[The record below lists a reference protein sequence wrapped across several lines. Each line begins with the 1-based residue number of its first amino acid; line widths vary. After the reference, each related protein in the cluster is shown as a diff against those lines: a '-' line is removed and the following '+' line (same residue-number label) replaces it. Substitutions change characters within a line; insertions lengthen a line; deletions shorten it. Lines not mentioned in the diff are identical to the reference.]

1 MQKKH
6 TGWMA
11 IISILVL
18 CISVMAKQ
26 PLLAAQP
33 LSIALCL
40 DHDVMK
46 QGEEM
51 KVSVALQ
58 NYDDSYKDNVITTM
72 IVEVSVNTDQL
83 SVNEDTIQ
91 VDLDEGKGMAFS
103 MAKLKGS
110 NVELQYLNVSD
121 PLKKGTKD
129 LYSFTVT
136 AQTDIEDLKK
146 CLNISYVAVQDGS
159 KAESEKLTAV
169 PVVMV
174 ANKAMEQETIEEK
187 YTSEYGTVQ
196 SEEKDVSNAVSE
208 IEKSQGS
215 TGNSE
220 NTDNS
225 SNSNNSNN
233 SSNSTNN
240 SNSSNNNGNNSNS
253 SNDNSNNSGSDSS
266 GSGEDSKTQ
275 ESKGSNSANNP
286 TEKKSDSK
294 EESSQNTEK
303 DTVKDTEEENQK
315 ATSESKSETGTTEN
329 EKSSKSGHGSVVAVA
344 VILVCVVLAA
354 AGVYFVRKKKK

>member
-1 MQKKH
+1 MIKRMIQNKGKGCCESTAFFTSKIRYKEVNMQKKH

-11 IISILVL
+11 IISILAL
-18 CISVMAKQ
+18 CISVMVKQ
-26 PLLAAQP
+26 PILAAQP

-169 PVVMV
+169 PVVILQNMERFSQ
-174 ANKAMEQETIEEK
+174 KKKMSAMLSVRLRNRREAPEIQKTRIIAVIAIIVVIALIIAIAATITVITAIAVMITAITAEAILPAVEK
-187 YTSEYGTVQ
+187 IQ
-196 SEEKDVSNAVSE
+196 KHR
-208 IEKSQGS
+208 
-215 TGNSE
+215 
-220 NTDNS
+220 
-225 SNSNNSNN
+225 
-233 SSNSTNN
+233 
-240 SNSSNNNGNNSNS
+240 
-253 SNDNSNNSGSDSS
+253 
-266 GSGEDSKTQ
+266 
-275 ESKGSNSANNP
+275 
-286 TEKKSDSK
+286 
-294 EESSQNTEK
+294 
-303 DTVKDTEEENQK
+303 NQK
-315 ATSESKSETGTTEN
+315 E
-329 EKSSKSGHGSVVAVA
+329 
-344 VILVCVVLAA
+344 VIPQRMRQKKNRTA
-354 AGVYFVRKKKK
+354 KKKAARIRKRIL

>member
-18 CISVMAKQ
+18 CISVMVKQ

-196 SEEKDVSNAVSE
+196 SEEKDVSDAVSE

-220 NTDNS
+220 NTD
-225 SNSNNSNN
+225 NSNN

-315 ATSESKSETGTTEN
+315 TTSESKSETGTTEN

-344 VILVCVVLAA
+344 VILVCVVPAA
-354 AGVYFVRKKKK
+354 AGVYFVRKKKKQVLS

>member
-11 IISILVL
+11 IISILAL
-18 CISVMAKQ
+18 CISVMVKQ
-26 PLLAAQP
+26 PILAAQP

-225 SNSNNSNN
+225 NN

-253 SNDNSNNSGSDSS
+253 SGSDSS

-294 EESSQNTEK
+294 EESSQNTEM

-315 ATSESKSETGTTEN
+315 TTSESKSETGTTEN

>member
-18 CISVMAKQ
+18 CISVMVKQ
-26 PLLAAQP
+26 PLLAAQS

-91 VDLDEGKGMAFS
+91 VDLNEGKGMAFS

-225 SNSNNSNN
+225 SNSNNS
-233 SSNSTNN
+233 SNSTNN

-315 ATSESKSETGTTEN
+315 TTSESKSETGTTEN
-329 EKSSKSGHGSVVAVA
+329 EKSSKSGPSSVVAVA

>member
-11 IISILVL
+11 IISILAL
-18 CISVMAKQ
+18 CISVMVKQ

-58 NYDDSYKDNVITTM
+58 NYDDGYKDNVITTM

-91 VDLDEGKGMAFS
+91 VDLDKGKGMAFS

-196 SEEKDVSNAVSE
+196 SEEKHVSNAVSE
-208 IEKSQGS
+208 IGKSQGN

-220 NTDNS
+220 NTD
-225 SNSNNSNN
+225 
-233 SSNSTNN
+233 
-240 SNSSNNNGNNSNS
+240 NNSNS

>member
-220 NTDNS
+220 NTDN
-225 SNSNNSNN
+225 
-233 SSNSTNN
+233 
-240 SNSSNNNGNNSNS
+240 NSNS

>member
-18 CISVMAKQ
+18 CISVMVKQ

-91 VDLDEGKGMAFS
+91 VDLNEGKGMAFS

-240 SNSSNNNGNNSNS
+240 SNSSNNNGNTSNS

-275 ESKGSNSANNP
+275 ESKGSNSANNA

-303 DTVKDTEEENQK
+303 DTEEENQK
-315 ATSESKSETGTTEN
+315 TTSESKSETGTTEN

>member
-11 IISILVL
+11 IISILAL
-18 CISVMAKQ
+18 CISVMVKQ
-26 PLLAAQP
+26 PILAAQP

-225 SNSNNSNN
+225 NN

-240 SNSSNNNGNNSNS
+240 SNSSNNNGNNSN
-253 SNDNSNNSGSDSS
+253 NSESDSS
-266 GSGEDSKTQ
+266 GSGEDSKAQ

-294 EESSQNTEK
+294 EESRQNTEK

-315 ATSESKSETGTTEN
+315 TTSESKSETGTTEN

>member
-6 TGWMA
+6 TRWMA
-11 IISILVL
+11 IISILAL
-18 CISVMAKQ
+18 CISVMVKQ
-26 PLLAAQP
+26 PILAAQP

-225 SNSNNSNN
+225 NN

-240 SNSSNNNGNNSNS
+240 SNSSNNNGNNSN
-253 SNDNSNNSGSDSS
+253 NSESDSS

-294 EESSQNTEK
+294 EESRQNTEK

-315 ATSESKSETGTTEN
+315 TTSESKSETGTTEN

>member
-11 IISILVL
+11 IISILAL
-18 CISVMAKQ
+18 CISVMVKQ

-58 NYDDSYKDNVITTM
+58 NYDDGYKDNVITTM

-208 IEKSQGS
+208 IGKSQGN

-225 SNSNNSNN
+225 SN

>member
-18 CISVMAKQ
+18 CISVMVKQ

-91 VDLDEGKGMAFS
+91 VDLNEGKGMAFS

-225 SNSNNSNN
+225 SNSNNS
-233 SSNSTNN
+233 SNSTNN

-275 ESKGSNSANNP
+275 ESKGSNSANNA

-315 ATSESKSETGTTEN
+315 TTSESKSETGTTEN

>member
-11 IISILVL
+11 IISILAL
-18 CISVMAKQ
+18 CISVMVKQ

-58 NYDDSYKDNVITTM
+58 NYDDGYKDNVITTM

-208 IEKSQGS
+208 IGKSQGN

-225 SNSNNSNN
+225 SN

-266 GSGEDSKTQ
+266 GSGADSKTQ

>member
-11 IISILVL
+11 IISILAL
-18 CISVMAKQ
+18 CISVMVKQ
-26 PLLAAQP
+26 PILAAQP

-136 AQTDIEDLKK
+136 ALTDIEDLKK

-174 ANKAMEQETIEEK
+174 ANKAMEQETIEER

-225 SNSNNSNN
+225 NN

-240 SNSSNNNGNNSNS
+240 SNSSNNNGN
-253 SNDNSNNSGSDSS
+253 NSNNSGSDSS

-294 EESSQNTEK
+294 EESRQNTEK

-315 ATSESKSETGTTEN
+315 TTSESKSETGTTEN

>member
-11 IISILVL
+11 IISILAL
-18 CISVMAKQ
+18 CISVMVKQ
-26 PLLAAQP
+26 PILAAQP

-215 TGNSE
+215 TGNLE
-220 NTDNS
+220 NTD
-225 SNSNNSNN
+225 NSNN

-240 SNSSNNNGNNSNS
+240 SNSSNNNGNNSN
-253 SNDNSNNSGSDSS
+253 NSNNSGSDSS

-294 EESSQNTEK
+294 EESRQNTEK

-315 ATSESKSETGTTEN
+315 TTSESKSETGTTEN

>member
-11 IISILVL
+11 IISILAL
-18 CISVMAKQ
+18 CISVMVKQ

-58 NYDDSYKDNVITTM
+58 NYDDGYKDNVITTM

-159 KAESEKLTAV
+159 KAESKKLTAV

-208 IEKSQGS
+208 IGKSQGN

-220 NTDNS
+220 NTD
-225 SNSNNSNN
+225 
-233 SSNSTNN
+233 
-240 SNSSNNNGNNSNS
+240 NNSNS

>member
-11 IISILVL
+11 IISILAL
-18 CISVMAKQ
+18 CISVMVKQ
-26 PLLAAQP
+26 PILAAQP

-225 SNSNNSNN
+225 NN

-240 SNSSNNNGNNSNS
+240 SNSSNNNGN
-253 SNDNSNNSGSDSS
+253 NSNNSGSDSS

-286 TEKKSDSK
+286 TEKKSDGK
-294 EESSQNTEK
+294 EESRQNTEK

-315 ATSESKSETGTTEN
+315 TTSESKSETGTTEN

>member
-11 IISILVL
+11 IISILAL
-18 CISVMAKQ
+18 CISVMVKQ
-26 PLLAAQP
+26 PILAAQP

-220 NTDNS
+220 NKD
-225 SNSNNSNN
+225 NSNN

-240 SNSSNNNGNNSNS
+240 SNSSNNNGNNSN
-253 SNDNSNNSGSDSS
+253 NSESDSS

-294 EESSQNTEK
+294 EESRQNTEK

-315 ATSESKSETGTTEN
+315 TTSESKSETGTTEN

>member
-11 IISILVL
+11 IISILAL
-18 CISVMAKQ
+18 CISVMVKQ

-58 NYDDSYKDNVITTM
+58 NYDDGYKDNVITTM

-208 IEKSQGS
+208 IGKSQGS

-220 NTDNS
+220 NTDN
-225 SNSNNSNN
+225 NNNSSN

-240 SNSSNNNGNNSNS
+240 SNSSNNNGNNSN
-253 SNDNSNNSGSDSS
+253 NSGSDSS
-266 GSGEDSKTQ
+266 GSGADSKTQ

>member
-1 MQKKH
+1 M
-6 TGWMA
+6 
-11 IISILVL
+11 
-18 CISVMAKQ
+18 
-26 PLLAAQP
+26 
-33 LSIALCL
+33 
-40 DHDVMK
+40 
-46 QGEEM
+46 
-51 KVSVALQ
+51 
-58 NYDDSYKDNVITTM
+58 
-72 IVEVSVNTDQL
+72 NTDQL

-225 SNSNNSNN
+225 NN

-240 SNSSNNNGNNSNS
+240 SNSSNNNGNNSN
-253 SNDNSNNSGSDSS
+253 NSNNSGSDSS

-294 EESSQNTEK
+294 EESRQNTEK

-315 ATSESKSETGTTEN
+315 TTSESKSETGTTEN
-329 EKSSKSGHGSVVAVA
+329 EKSSKSGHGSVVTVW
-344 VILVCVVLAA
+344 
-354 AGVYFVRKKKK
+354 

>member
-11 IISILVL
+11 IISILAL
-18 CISVMAKQ
+18 CISVMVKQ

-225 SNSNNSNN
+225 NN

-240 SNSSNNNGNNSNS
+240 SNNNGNNSNS

-266 GSGEDSKTQ
+266 GSGADSKTQ

>member
-11 IISILVL
+11 IISILAL
-18 CISVMAKQ
+18 CISVMVKQ
-26 PLLAAQP
+26 PILAAQP

-225 SNSNNSNN
+225 NN

-240 SNSSNNNGNNSNS
+240 SDSSNNNGN
-253 SNDNSNNSGSDSS
+253 NSNNSGSDSS

-294 EESSQNTEK
+294 EESRQNTEK

-315 ATSESKSETGTTEN
+315 TTSESKSETGTTEN

>member
-11 IISILVL
+11 IISILAL
-18 CISVMAKQ
+18 CISVMVKQ
-26 PLLAAQP
+26 PILAAQP

-136 AQTDIEDLKK
+136 AQTDIEGLKK

-225 SNSNNSNN
+225 NN

-240 SNSSNNNGNNSNS
+240 SNSSNNNGNNSN
-253 SNDNSNNSGSDSS
+253 NSNNSGSDSS

-286 TEKKSDSK
+286 TEKKTDSK
-294 EESSQNTEK
+294 EESRQNTEK

-315 ATSESKSETGTTEN
+315 TTSESKSETGTTEN

>member
-11 IISILVL
+11 IISILAL
-18 CISVMAKQ
+18 CISVMVKQ
-26 PLLAAQP
+26 PILAAQP

-225 SNSNNSNN
+225 NN

-240 SNSSNNNGNNSNS
+240 SNSSNNNGNNSN
-253 SNDNSNNSGSDSS
+253 NSESDSS

-315 ATSESKSETGTTEN
+315 TTSESKSETGTTEN

>member
-11 IISILVL
+11 IISILAL
-18 CISVMAKQ
+18 CISVMVKQ
-26 PLLAAQP
+26 PILAAQP

-225 SNSNNSNN
+225 NN

-240 SNSSNNNGNNSNS
+240 SNSSNNNGNNSN
-253 SNDNSNNSGSDSS
+253 NSESDSS
-266 GSGEDSKTQ
+266 GSAVFCGYLYR
-275 ESKGSNSANNP
+275 SASGG
-286 TEKKSDSK
+286 T
-294 EESSQNTEK
+294 
-303 DTVKDTEEENQK
+303 
-315 ATSESKSETGTTEN
+315 ETGTSWNSAGGTAADAGADETDLSAGTVDCAGGAGID
-329 EKSSKSGHGSVVAVA
+329 KYIYDAVFCVGSD
-344 VILVCVVLAA
+344 LCRDC
-354 AGVYFVRKKKK
+354 GRCSEPE

>member
-11 IISILVL
+11 IISILAL
-18 CISVMAKQ
+18 CISVMVKQ
-26 PLLAAQP
+26 PILAAQP

-225 SNSNNSNN
+225 NN

-253 SNDNSNNSGSDSS
+253 SGSDSS

-303 DTVKDTEEENQK
+303 DTVKDSEEENQK
-315 ATSESKSETGTTEN
+315 TTSESKSETGTTEN

>member
-11 IISILVL
+11 IISILAL
-18 CISVMAKQ
+18 CISVMVKQ
-26 PLLAAQP
+26 PILAAQP

-225 SNSNNSNN
+225 NN

-240 SNSSNNNGNNSNS
+240 SNSSNNNGNNSN
-253 SNDNSNNSGSDSS
+253 NSESDSS

-294 EESSQNTEK
+294 EESRQNTEK

-315 ATSESKSETGTTEN
+315 TTSESKSETGTTEN

-354 AGVYFVRKKKK
+354 AGVYFVRKKKKISA

>member
-11 IISILVL
+11 IISILAL
-18 CISVMAKQ
+18 CISVMVKQ
-26 PLLAAQP
+26 PILAAQP

-225 SNSNNSNN
+225 NN

-253 SNDNSNNSGSDSS
+253 SGSDSS

-275 ESKGSNSANNP
+275 ESKGSNSANNS

-315 ATSESKSETGTTEN
+315 TTSESKSETGTTEN

>member
-11 IISILVL
+11 IISILAL
-18 CISVMAKQ
+18 CISVMVKQ

-91 VDLDEGKGMAFS
+91 VDLNEGKGMAFS

-225 SNSNNSNN
+225 SNS
-233 SSNSTNN
+233 SNSTNN
-240 SNSSNNNGNNSNS
+240 SNSSNNNGN
-253 SNDNSNNSGSDSS
+253 NSNNSGSDSS

-294 EESSQNTEK
+294 EESRQNTEK

-315 ATSESKSETGTTEN
+315 TTSESKSETGTTEN

>member
-11 IISILVL
+11 IISILAL
-18 CISVMAKQ
+18 CISIMVKQ

-58 NYDDSYKDNVITTM
+58 NYDDGYKDNVITTM

-208 IEKSQGS
+208 IGKSQGN

-220 NTDNS
+220 NTD
-225 SNSNNSNN
+225 
-233 SSNSTNN
+233 
-240 SNSSNNNGNNSNS
+240 NNSNS

-315 ATSESKSETGTTEN
+315 ATSESKSETGTAEN

>member
-11 IISILVL
+11 IISILAL
-18 CISVMAKQ
+18 CISVMVKQ
-26 PLLAAQP
+26 PLFAAQP

-58 NYDDSYKDNVITTM
+58 NYDDGYKDNVITTM

-208 IEKSQGS
+208 IGKSQGN

-225 SNSNNSNN
+225 SN

>member
-11 IISILVL
+11 IISILAL
-18 CISVMAKQ
+18 CISVMVKQ
-26 PLLAAQP
+26 PILAAQP

-91 VDLDEGKGMAFS
+91 VDLDEGKGMAFA

-225 SNSNNSNN
+225 NN

-253 SNDNSNNSGSDSS
+253 SGSDSS

-315 ATSESKSETGTTEN
+315 TTSESKSETGTTEN

>member
-11 IISILVL
+11 IISILAL
-18 CISVMAKQ
+18 CISVMVKQ
-26 PLLAAQP
+26 PILAAQP

-225 SNSNNSNN
+225 NNN
-233 SSNSTNN
+233 SNSTNN
-240 SNSSNNNGNNSNS
+240 SNSSNNNGNNSN
-253 SNDNSNNSGSDSS
+253 NSESDSS

-294 EESSQNTEK
+294 EESRQNTEK

-315 ATSESKSETGTTEN
+315 TTSESKSETGTTEN

>member
-11 IISILVL
+11 IISILAL
-18 CISVMAKQ
+18 CISVMVKQ
-26 PLLAAQP
+26 PLFAAQP

-58 NYDDSYKDNVITTM
+58 NYDDGYKDNVITTM

-225 SNSNNSNN
+225 NN

-240 SNSSNNNGNNSNS
+240 SNSSNNNGNNSN
-253 SNDNSNNSGSDSS
+253 NSGSDSS
-266 GSGEDSKTQ
+266 GSGADSKTQ

>member
-11 IISILVL
+11 IISILAL
-18 CISVMAKQ
+18 CISVMVKQ
-26 PLLAAQP
+26 PILAAQP

-225 SNSNNSNN
+225 NN

-240 SNSSNNNGNNSNS
+240 SNSSNNNGNNSN
-253 SNDNSNNSGSDSS
+253 NSESDSS

-294 EESSQNTEK
+294 EESRQNTEK
-303 DTVKDTEEENQK
+303 DTVKDTEEENRK
-315 ATSESKSETGTTEN
+315 TTSESKSETGTTEN
-329 EKSSKSGHGSVVAVA
+329 EKSSKSGPGSVVAVA

>member
-11 IISILVL
+11 IISILAL
-18 CISVMAKQ
+18 CISVMVKQ
-26 PLLAAQP
+26 PILAAQP

-225 SNSNNSNN
+225 NN

-240 SNSSNNNGNNSNS
+240 SNNNGNNSNS

-266 GSGEDSKTQ
+266 GSGADSKTQ

>member
-11 IISILVL
+11 IISILAL
-18 CISVMAKQ
+18 CISVMVKQ

-91 VDLDEGKGMAFS
+91 VDLNEGKGMAFS

-225 SNSNNSNN
+225 SNS
-233 SSNSTNN
+233 SNSTNN
-240 SNSSNNNGNNSNS
+240 SNSSNNNGNNSN
-253 SNDNSNNSGSDSS
+253 NSGSDSF

-294 EESSQNTEK
+294 EESRQNTEK

-315 ATSESKSETGTTEN
+315 TTSESKSETGTTEN
-329 EKSSKSGHGSVVAVA
+329 EKSSKSGPGSVVAVA

>member
-11 IISILVL
+11 IISILAL
-18 CISVMAKQ
+18 CISVMVKQ
-26 PLLAAQP
+26 PILAAQP

-225 SNSNNSNN
+225 NN

-240 SNSSNNNGNNSNS
+240 SNSSNNNGNNSN
-253 SNDNSNNSGSDSS
+253 NSESDSS

-294 EESSQNTEK
+294 EESRQNTER
-303 DTVKDTEEENQK
+303 
-315 ATSESKSETGTTEN
+315 
-329 EKSSKSGHGSVVAVA
+329 
-344 VILVCVVLAA
+344 IL
-354 AGVYFVRKKKK
+354 